1 MAIIAVAG
9 GAGKLGRA
17 IVEALVE
24 QGQHSVVA
32 LAREVII
39 SQYKAWQEDISH
51 IFQAKDVQGAQV
63 IAVDYTDVDKLAAT
77 LETNSIETVIST
89 INSMDDVSAELSLI
103 KAAEKSASTKRY
115 IPSIWGVKY
124 TEESVLPCS

>member
-9 GAGKLGRA
+9 GTGKLGRA

-39 SQYKAWQEDISH
+39 SQYKAWQEDI
-51 IFQAKDVQGAQV
+51 
-63 IAVDYTDVDKLAAT
+63 
-77 LETNSIETVIST
+77 
-89 INSMDDVSAELSLI
+89 
-103 KAAEKSASTKRY
+103 
-115 IPSIWGVKY
+115 
-124 TEESVLPCS
+124 